1 MNRPRLGLIILCLL
15 LARHGARAAL
25 DDIDEFDADYEFE
38 KLGLFEHLSPSRHVG
53 VYAMVQRVKRQVSA
67 IEESYV

>member
-1 MNRPRLGLIILCLL
+1 MFNGKT
-15 LARHGARAAL
+15 ASE
-25 DDIDEFDADYEFE
+25 IDEFDADAEFE

-67 IEESYV
+67 VEESQR